1 MINIRHEGERFRLYS
16 RIKCPLCEEAKN
28 ILEEIK
34 QELGILYEEID
45 IYNNDELTEL
55 YGLMIPVIEW
65 QGEVIQFGKVDKF
78 KLCQSIKK

>member
-1 MINIRHEGERFRLYS
+1 MRGKFQLYS

-34 QELGILYEEID
+34 QELGIQYEEID

-65 QGEVIQFGKVDKF
+65 QGEIIEFGKVDKF

>member
-1 MINIRHEGERFRLYS
+1 MREKFQLYS
-16 RIKCPLCEEAKN
+16 RIKCPLCEEAKD

-34 QELGILYEEID
+34 QELGIQYEEID

-65 QGEVIQFGKVDKF
+65 QGEIIQFGKVDKF